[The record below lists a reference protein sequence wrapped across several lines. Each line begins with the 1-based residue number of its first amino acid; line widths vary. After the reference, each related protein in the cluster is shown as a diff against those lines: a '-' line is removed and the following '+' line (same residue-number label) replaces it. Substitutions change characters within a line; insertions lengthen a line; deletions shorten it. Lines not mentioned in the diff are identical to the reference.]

1 LRPFAR
7 WSAFAV
13 PIVLAVIWTAP
24 LQAQES
30 LDLNVL
36 NQGKPP
42 AQPVTI
48 SAVQGG
54 EKTTLA
60 TTSASGT
67 ATIDFDMLNLGKGTP
82 VGVHLVNCDGKTEII
97 LLPPGEVSDECD
109 KAREDPNCSCRR
121 IGVILWGETSTVT
134 VHLENGGSLE
144 KPDETP
150 EANRGRPD
158 ANRGP
163 EPTTAMRDPW
173 RIGVGV
179 TYGMFPNLEDAG
191 CVGTTDCEVDDSGLG
206 GGVFLEYDLSPRLPI
221 FVGLRGDYT
230 SVSVRQTYAGG
241 GTQDVDLSVYS
252 AGLYGGVRLPLG
264 DRVDWRFL
272 GGPSLL
278 WNKGDFLRSD
288 PPDEFS
294 GSRSESGLRLSIGTG
309 FDFSLGDRIGAQVGY
324 TFINGDEGDADQQ
337 HQVRAGISYSF

>member
-1 LRPFAR
+1 MRPIAR
-7 WSAFAV
+7 WSAVVLFFAF
-13 PIVLAVIWTAP
+13 AAASAAP
-24 LQAQES
+24 VGAQEA

-42 AQPVTI
+42 SVPVTI
-48 SAVQGG
+48 STVENG
-54 EKTTLA
+54 EKRTLA
-60 TTSASGT
+60 TTSSAGT

-144 KPDETP
+144 TPDTRGGP
-150 EANRGRPD
+150 ANRQP
-158 ANRGP
+158 
-163 EPTTAMRDPW
+163 PTIGMRDPW

-191 CVGTTDCEVDDSGLG
+191 CVGTTGCEVDDSGVG

-252 AGLYGGVRLPLG
+252 VGTYAGARIPLG
-264 DRVDWRFL
+264 DRVNWRFL

-278 WNKGDFLRSD
+278 WNKGEFLRSD

-294 GSRSESGLRLSIGTG
+294 GNRSESGLRFSIGTG
-309 FDFSLGDRIGAQVGY
+309 LDVSLADRVGARVGY

-337 HQVRAGISYSF
+337 HQVQVGLSYSF